1 MPILL
6 LADAGIPGEVVP
18 IVAVTMTF
26 VWLIVKALMAPFT
39 QRASIKAKREAS
51 QAGGLSEEEHAAL
64 QDLQRTLVNME
75 RRVES
80 LETILI
86 ENPTGQGK
94 LWFKNLNIGGTNG
107 LNVGR
112 QVAARGAAARGARPK
127 VSSWESFA
135 GLRRVGVTASFGRG

>member
-6 LADAGIPGEVVP
+6 AASDGTSVEIVP

-39 QRASIKAKREAS
+39 QRAAIKAKREENQS
-51 QAGGLSEEEHAAL
+51 GGLSEEEHASL
-64 QDLQRTLVNME
+64 QNLQRTLSNME

-86 ENPTGQGK
+86 ETQRAKENYGSK
-94 LWFKNLNIGGTNG
+94 L
-107 LNVGR
+107 
-112 QVAARGAAARGARPK
+112 
-127 VSSWESFA
+127 
-135 GLRRVGVTASFGRG
+135 